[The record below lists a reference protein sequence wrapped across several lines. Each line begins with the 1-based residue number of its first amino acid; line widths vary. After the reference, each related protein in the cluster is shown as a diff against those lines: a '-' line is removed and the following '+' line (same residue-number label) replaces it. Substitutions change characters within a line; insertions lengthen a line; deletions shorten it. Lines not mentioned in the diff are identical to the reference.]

1 MLIWTTWF
9 TRKKAVLI
17 ILAMGAAIAA
27 LICLFAEKGPAE
39 SGTLPQLNNNEQR
52 VEYLQ
57 SYGWEVSPEPL
68 ETLQFL
74 LPETLDE
81 PYRTYNAL
89 QLPQGFDLAACCGKQ
104 VARYT
109 YSVTNYPGR
118 PEGVQVNLYVCEGL
132 PAAGDIFCAGA
143 EGFQGPLAFPEK

>member
-57 SYGWEVSPEPL
+57 SLSL
-68 ETLQFL
+68 
-74 LPETLDE
+74 
-81 PYRTYNAL
+81 
-89 QLPQGFDLAACCGKQ
+89 
-104 VARYT
+104 
-109 YSVTNYPGR
+109 
-118 PEGVQVNLYVCEGL
+118 
-132 PAAGDIFCAGA
+132 IHI
-143 EGFQGPLAFPEK
+143 